1 MIEPTFLSVPELAE
15 RWGASSR
22 QILEHGIS
30 RALPI
35 LFAFEGLAF
44 DQADRWL
51 MSHGAHDEAME
62 LEAKTKSVASSEA
75 HLRRNAAGNVDE
87 FSRMDQDEV
96 VALRQSIN
104 ADHNRIR
111 ELSDRLEQ
119 RDRARLDYR
128 FMGYMRAPPRV
139 LWELMQNDDTPFPHL
154 AFHPISDV
162 QLVNIDGRTV
172 WEGRMMTLEPDITGA
187 WKGRLRVSD
196 LLIPWTSAKALEAA
210 QKSFQGEADSPPSTS
225 DHDATK
231 PVPRMKAQAAAIL
244 AEISRLGHDPKAL
257 PLGSP
262 GKPGVRAQVSNVMKE
277 QRPDLFTTSSFK
289 RAWEDLRSSGEIA
302 DGKSATQ

>member
-51 MSHGAHDEAME
+51 MSHGSHDEAME

-75 HLRRNAAGNVDE
+75 HLRRNATGNVDE

-104 ADHNRIR
+104 ADQDRIR
-111 ELSDRLEQ
+111 ELSDYLER
-119 RDRARLDYR
+119 RDLARLDYR

-139 LWELMQNDDTPFPHL
+139 LWELMQNEDTPFPHL
-154 AFHPISDV
+154 AFHPLSDV
-162 QLVNIDGRTV
+162 HLVNIDGRTV

-187 WKGRLRVSD
+187 WKGRLRISD
-196 LLIPWTSAKALEAA
+196 LLIPWASAKALEAA
-210 QKSFQGEADSPPSTS
+210 QKSFQGEADSSIS
-225 DHDATK
+225 SNNDSTK
-231 PVPRMKAQAAAIL
+231 PVARMKAQAAAIL
-244 AEISRLGHDPKAL
+244 AEIARLGHDPKAL
-257 PLGSP
+257 PARSP
-262 GKPGVRAQVSNVMKE
+262 GKSGVRAQVSKAMSE
-277 QRPDLFTTSSFK
+277 RPDLFSPNSFK
-289 RAWEDLRSSGEIA
+289 KAWEGLRASGEIA
-302 DGKSATQ
+302 GGKSGDQ

>member
-22 QILEHGIS
+22 QILEHGIN

-62 LEAKTKSVASSEA
+62 LEAKTKSVESSEA

-87 FSRMDQDEV
+87 FTRLSQEEV
-96 VALRQSIN
+96 VALRQATN
-104 ADHNRIR
+104 ANQDRIR
-111 ELSDRLEQ
+111 ELSDLLER
-119 RDRARLDYR
+119 RDRTRLDYR

-139 LWELMQNDDTPFPHL
+139 LWELMQNEETPFPHL
-154 AFHPISDV
+154 AFHPLSDV
-162 QLVNIDGRTV
+162 HLVSIDGRTV

-187 WKGRLRVSD
+187 WKGRLRISD
-196 LLIPWTSAKALEAA
+196 LLIPWASVKALEAA
-210 QKSFQGEADSPPSTS
+210 QKSIKEEALTTDK
-225 DHDATK
+225 DATK
-231 PVPRMKAQAAAIL
+231 PVSRMKAQTAAIL
-244 AEISRLGHDPKAL
+244 AEIARLGHDPKAL
-257 PLGSP
+257 PARSP
-262 GKPGVRAQVSNVMKE
+262 GKSGVRAEVSKAMSE
-277 QRPDLFTTSSFK
+277 RPDLFSTNSFK
-289 RAWEDLRSSGEIA
+289 KAWEELRALGELADDKSGA
-302 DGKSATQ
+302 Q